1 MFSYLT
7 LGLALGLAPAAL
19 LLHGR
24 GLLEERLAAL
34 EDRGYVAPGQLENLN
49 SDLQELRSEAR
60 DKNSTQAASARST
73 SDRLESLSLQL
84 HEATTELSRY
94 RTTVDSWETWRS
106 EQDRHPFASL
116 LEDFESSSRREW
128 EDLRQLSS
136 TALGLAEST
145 QHAVADLRE
154 GLSANQTRMWNELV
168 GPVVQLAGN
177 TTVGSGVLLRVSPK
191 PAASNSR
198 PFLLTAWHVVRDILA
213 DADEGDTAIPVTIF
227 TRDGSLFFET
237 ATLLNQDAAMDV
249 ALLRLDG
256 SLPAA
261 TGAVLAAR
269 DRLGATRVFDEIY
282 AVGCPLGN
290 DPIPTRGEIVDV
302 DHVVDGESYWMIS
315 APTYIGNSGGG
326 IFDAQ
331 THELLGVFSKIYTHG
346 SLRPTVIPHM
356 GLATPLDSIHGWLEE
371 GGYLTTSE
379 NLAEA
384 GQAGIRIASATR

>member
-128 EDLRQLSS
+128 ED
-136 TALGLAEST
+136 
-145 QHAVADLRE
+145 
-154 GLSANQTRMWNELV
+154 
-168 GPVVQLAGN
+168 
-177 TTVGSGVLLRVSPK
+177 
-191 PAASNSR
+191 
-198 PFLLTAWHVVRDILA
+198 
-213 DADEGDTAIPVTIF
+213 
-227 TRDGSLFFET
+227 
-237 ATLLNQDAAMDV
+237 
-249 ALLRLDG
+249 
-256 SLPAA
+256 
-261 TGAVLAAR
+261 
-269 DRLGATRVFDEIY
+269 
-282 AVGCPLGN
+282 
-290 DPIPTRGEIVDV
+290 
-302 DHVVDGESYWMIS
+302 
-315 APTYIGNSGGG
+315 
-326 IFDAQ
+326 
-331 THELLGVFSKIYTHG
+331 
-346 SLRPTVIPHM
+346 
-356 GLATPLDSIHGWLEE
+356 
-371 GGYLTTSE
+371 
-379 NLAEA
+379 
-384 GQAGIRIASATR
+384 